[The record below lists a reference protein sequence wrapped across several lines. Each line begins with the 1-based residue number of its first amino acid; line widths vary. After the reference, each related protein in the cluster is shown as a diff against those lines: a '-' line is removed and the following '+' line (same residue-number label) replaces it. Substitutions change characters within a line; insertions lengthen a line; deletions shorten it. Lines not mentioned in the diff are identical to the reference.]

1 MIKRHEAFLT
11 TMEANDDKINTVV
24 QFSSRLCDEGH
35 FAGDKIAKRSDSINE
50 RRNANREK
58 AQAIMDKLKDQLE
71 LNQFLRDCEELGEW
85 IQEKHITAQDETY
98 RSAKTIHSKWTRH
111 QAFEAE
117 IAANKDRL
125 ISLQKAGDEL
135 IKEKPEFTDTIQPK
149 LSELSEQF
157 DDLEHTT
164 KDKGERLFDANREVL
179 VHQTCDDIDSWMNDL
194 EKQIESD
201 DTGTDL
207 ASVNIL
213 MQKQQVRPAFN
224 LWLIFLLICLFIFR

>member
-35 FAGDKIAKRSDSINE
+35 FASDKIAKRADSINE

-71 LNQFLRDCEELGEW
+71 LNQYLRDCEELGEW

-125 ISLQKAGDEL
+125 VSLQKAADDL
-135 IKEKPEFTDTIQPK
+135 MKEKPEFTNIIQPK

-194 EKQIESD
+194 EKQIESE

-213 MQKQQVRPAFN
+213 MQKQQVPLLQYSFKST
-224 LWLIFLLICLFIFR
+224 LI